1 MLLTKQQSPPF
12 KNCVALNKYS
22 SNNLFPNICHRILFF
37 IWKLNIFFVT
47 PVNMINLKYEMAALI
62 SRFQRLIEPP

>member
-12 KNCVALNKYS
+12 KNCVALNKNS
-22 SNNLFPNICHRILFF
+22 SNNLFPNIFHRTFF
-37 IWKLNIFFVT
+37 TWKLNIFFVT
-47 PVNMINLKYEMAALI
+47 PVNMINLKYEMAALV

>member
-22 SNNLFPNICHRILFF
+22 SNNLFPNIFHRTFF
-37 IWKLNIFFVT
+37 TWKLNIFFVT
-47 PVNMINLKYEMAALI
+47 PVNMINLKYEITALV